1 MDKTLRCVVPL
12 FSRGFGVPL
21 LYRFKHYSHAAS
33 FVKTMCCCF
42 SLLPRVLA
50 QMEEN
55 AVNQSDAS
63 SRLSGMVEALLQD
76 VAAATQGAEE
86 FQSRLDELLDNDLSF
101 SVQNSVR
108 KKLVNQEVS
117 KPGFIQSAIV
127 IDIIVGA
134 MEFGV
139 HVFFER
145 TGWLSKICSLG
156 SQHGE
161 YANLVEKSKKT
172 FLEVVSGEL
181 GRVLIDRTMSLL
193 DDDLAKSITMGLDAT
208 AERLSLFFK
217 LVVACASDLFRRM
230 VLEFSHYPFR
240 LFEWLSPGYTVD
252 QFAHFW
258 DRLVEHKSKCPGCVD
273 LSFTSVILDENP
285 GPLSGQ
291 ARDYQEHFFSEMKEL
306 LSQLRVTH
314 PSTQTPWRSNMAI
327 CSGQH
332 RSGAHCM

>member
-145 TGWLSKICSLG
+145 TGWLRFVLWEVSMVSMQTLSKNQKKHSWKLFLVSWEG
-156 SQHGE
+156 S
-161 YANLVEKSKKT
+161 
-172 FLEVVSGEL
+172 
-181 GRVLIDRTMSLL
+181 
-193 DDDLAKSITMGLDAT
+193 
-208 AERLSLFFK
+208 
-217 LVVACASDLFRRM
+217 
-230 VLEFSHYPFR
+230 
-240 LFEWLSPGYTVD
+240 
-252 QFAHFW
+252 
-258 DRLVEHKSKCPGCVD
+258 
-273 LSFTSVILDENP
+273 
-285 GPLSGQ
+285 
-291 ARDYQEHFFSEMKEL
+291 
-306 LSQLRVTH
+306 
-314 PSTQTPWRSNMAI
+314 
-327 CSGQH
+327 
-332 RSGAHCM
+332 